1 MDFWSE
7 IFMALR
13 RNKLRTILT
22 GFAISWG
29 IFMLIILL
37 SVGNG
42 LKNGVNTNFA
52 DRAKNTYTIWS
63 SETELPYKG
72 HKANRWIALSDK
84 DIEYLENH
92 LYHVDEVSPVFSKGG
107 TLIFEDKSKAVQV
120 EGVRP
125 IYKNIQGIK
134 TMEGRFINDNDMK
147 TKAKVVV
154 IDKTTAEL
162 ISEKINPDKEREK
175 TVNVRKTRKSKKKDV
190 SILGQLV
197 MINDINYT
205 IIGVFEGQMW
215 GNMGQCYAPFSTMQQ
230 IYNENNRYYQ
240 LSFTTKGLDTKEE
253 NESFRKEL
261 KRNMA
266 LLHEFSPDDQRGV
279 WIDSQM
285 LNALETN
292 KIFNTIN
299 IFIWVIG
306 IAMLISGVVGVT
318 NIMRITV
325 KERTFEIGIRK
336 ALGAKPRS
344 ILLSIVMEAL
354 LITTIFGYL
363 GMFVGMGL
371 MEVVNKVIEAVNAGK
386 GANEVAV
393 FLDLSV
399 DIKIVLM
406 ATVVLIISGVI
417 AGIAPAWKAVN
428 VKPVEAM
435 NNRS

>member
-72 HKANRWIALSDK
+72 HKANRWITLTDK

-107 TLIFEDKSKAVQV
+107 TLIFEDKSKSVQV
-120 EGVRP
+120 EGVKP
-125 IYKNIQGIK
+125 IYKNIEGIK
-134 TMEGRFINDNDMK
+134 IKEGRFVNENDMK

-154 IDKTTAEL
+154 IDKITAEL
-162 ISEKINPDKEREK
+162 IREKINSDKEMENPVK
-175 TVNVRKTRKSKKKDV
+175 VRKTKRYKKNDV

-197 MINDINYT
+197 MINGINYT
-205 IIGVFEGQMW
+205 IVGVFEGQMW
-215 GNMGQCYAPFSTMQQ
+215 GSMGQCYAPYSTMQQ
-230 IYNENNRYYQ
+230 IYNVNNKYYQ
-240 LSFTTKGLDTKEE
+240 LSFTTKGLVTKEDNE
-253 NESFRKEL
+253 NFRKEL
-261 KRNMA
+261 KRNLA

-279 WIDSQM
+279 WIDSSM

-299 IFIWVIG
+299 VFIWVIG

-344 ILLSIVMEAL
+344 ILMSIVMEAL
-354 LITTIFGYL
+354 IITTVFGYV
-363 GMFVGMGL
+363 GMFIGVGL
-371 MEVVNKVIEAVNAGK
+371 MEIANKVLESVNAGK
-386 GANEVAV
+386 GPNDVAV
-393 FLDLSV
+393 FMNLSV

-406 ATVVLIISGVI
+406 ATIVLIISGVI

-428 VKPVEAM
+428 VKPIEAM

>member
-7 IFMALR
+7 IFTALR

-63 SETELPYKG
+63 SSTELPYKG

-134 TMEGRFINDNDMK
+134 ILEGRFINDNDMK
-147 TKAKVVV
+147 VKEKVVV

-162 ISEKINPDKEREK
+162 VKDKIISDKEQENPVK
-175 TVNVRKTRKSKKKDV
+175 ARKTKRYKKDDI

-325 KERTFEIGIRK
+325 KERTVEIGIRK

-363 GMFVGMGL
+363 GMFLGMGL
-371 MEVVNKVIEAVNAGK
+371 MEVVNKIMEAANAGK
-386 GANEVAV
+386 GSGDVAV
-393 FLDLSV
+393 FLNLSV
-399 DIKIVLM
+399 DIKIVFM
-406 ATVVLIISGVI
+406 ATIVLIISGVI
-417 AGIAPAWKAVN
+417 AGLAPAWKAVN

-435 NNRS
+435 SNRS

>member
-1 MDFWSE
+1 
-7 IFMALR
+7 MALR

-29 IFMLIILL
+29 IFMLIVLL

-63 SETELPYKG
+63 SNTELPYKG
-72 HKANRWIALSDK
+72 HKANRWIMLTDK
-84 DIEYLENH
+84 DVEYLENQ
-92 LYHVDEVSPVFSKGG
+92 LYHVEEVSPVFSKGG
-107 TLIFEDKSKAVQV
+107 TLIFEDKSKSVQI
-120 EGVRP
+120 EGVKP
-125 IYKNIQGIK
+125 IYKSIQGLKIK
-134 TMEGRFINDNDMK
+134 EGRFVNENDMK

-162 ISEKINPDKEREK
+162 IRNKIISDEEPKNKEQ
-175 TVNVRKTRKSKKKDV
+175 DV
-190 SILGQLV
+190 SVLGRLV
-197 MINDINYT
+197 MINGINFT
-205 IIGVFEGQMW
+205 VVGVFDAQMW
-215 GNMGQCYAPFSTMQQ
+215 GNMGQCYAPYSTMQQ
-230 IYNENNRYYQ
+230 IYNVNNEYYQ
-240 LSFTTKGLDTKEE
+240 LSFTTKGLDTKEDNE
-253 NESFRKEL
+253 NFRKEL
-261 KRNMA
+261 KRNLA
-266 LLHEFSPDDQRGV
+266 LLHEFSPDDQRAV
-279 WIDSQM
+279 WIDSSM

-299 IFIWVIG
+299 VFIWVIG

-325 KERTFEIGIRK
+325 KERTVEIGIRK

-354 LITTIFGYL
+354 LITTIFGYV
-363 GMFVGMGL
+363 GMFLGMGL
-371 MEVVNKVIEAVNAGK
+371 MEIANKILTNANAMK
-386 GANEVAV
+386 GPNDMAV
-393 FLDLSV
+393 FLNLSV

-406 ATVVLIISGVI
+406 ATLVLIISGVI

-428 VKPVEAM
+428 VKPIEAM
-435 NNRS
+435 NNRG

>member
-1 MDFWSE
+1 
-7 IFMALR
+7 MALR

-134 TMEGRFINDNDMK
+134 IMEGRFINDNDMK

-230 IYNENNRYYQ
+230 IYNENNKYYQ

-325 KERTFEIGIRK
+325 KERTVEIGIRK

-344 ILLSIVMEAL
+344 ILMSIVMEAL
-354 LITTIFGYL
+354 LITTVFGYA

-371 MEVVNKVIEAVNAGK
+371 MEVINKIMETVNAGK
-386 GANEVAV
+386 GANEAAV
-393 FLDLSV
+393 FLNLSV
-399 DIKIVLM
+399 DIKIVFM
-406 ATVVLIISGVI
+406 ATIVLIISGVI
-417 AGIAPAWKAVN
+417 AGLAPAWKAVN

>member
-63 SETELPYKG
+63 SSTELPYKG
-72 HKANRWIALSDK
+72 HKANRWITLSDK

-107 TLIFEDKSKAVQV
+107 TLIFSDKSKSVQV
-120 EGVRP
+120 DGVRP
-125 IYKNIQGIK
+125 IFKNIQGIK
-134 TMEGRFINDNDMK
+134 IVEGRFINDNDMK
-147 TKAKVVV
+147 IKEKVVV
-154 IDKTTAEL
+154 IDKNTADEIRNK
-162 ISEKINPDKEREK
+162 ISPPEEKK
-175 TVNVRKTRKSKKKDV
+175 TNRKHFKSPEETV
-190 SILGQLV
+190 SILGEFV
-197 MINDINYT
+197 NINGINYV
-205 IIGVFEGQMW
+205 IAGVFESDMMW
-215 GNMGQCYAPFSTMQQ
+215 GGTGQCYVPFSTLQQ
-230 IYNENNRYYQ
+230 IYNVNNEYYK
-240 LSFTTKGLDTKEE
+240 LSFTTFGLDTKEDNE
-253 NESFRKEL
+253 NFRKEL

-299 IFIWVIG
+299 IFIWIIG
-306 IAMLISGVVGVT
+306 IAMLISGIVGVT

-344 ILLSIVMEAL
+344 ILMSIVMEAL
-354 LITTIFGYL
+354 IITTVFGYV

-371 MEVVNKVIEAVNAGK
+371 MEIVNKIMETVNAGK
-386 GANEVAV
+386 GANEAAV
-393 FLDLSV
+393 FLNLSV

-406 ATVVLIISGVI
+406 ATLVLIISGVI
-417 AGIAPAWKAVN
+417 AGLAPAWKAVS

-435 NNRS
+435 SNRG

>member
-63 SETELPYKG
+63 SSTELPYKG
-72 HKANRWIALSDK
+72 HKANRWITLSDK

-107 TLIFEDKSKAVQV
+107 TLIFSDKSKSVQV
-120 EGVRP
+120 DGVRP
-125 IYKNIQGIK
+125 IFKNIQGIK
-134 TMEGRFINDNDMK
+134 IVEGRFINDNDMK
-147 TKAKVVV
+147 IKEKVVV
-154 IDKTTAEL
+154 IDKNTADEIRNK
-162 ISEKINPDKEREK
+162 ISPPEVKK
-175 TVNVRKTRKSKKKDV
+175 TNKRHLKSPEETV
-190 SILGQLV
+190 SILGEFV
-197 MINDINYT
+197 NINGINYV
-205 IIGVFEGQMW
+205 IAGIFESDMMW
-215 GNMGQCYAPFSTMQQ
+215 GGTGQCYVPFSTLQQ
-230 IYNENNRYYQ
+230 IYNVNNEYYK
-240 LSFTTKGLDTKEE
+240 LSFTTFGLDTKEDNE
-253 NESFRKEL
+253 NFRKEL

-299 IFIWVIG
+299 IFIWIIG
-306 IAMLISGVVGVT
+306 IAMLISGIVGVT

-344 ILLSIVMEAL
+344 ILMSIVMEAL
-354 LITTIFGYL
+354 IITTVFGYV

-371 MEVVNKVIEAVNAGK
+371 MEIVNKIMETVNAGK
-386 GANEVAV
+386 GANEAAV
-393 FLDLSV
+393 FLNLSV

-406 ATVVLIISGVI
+406 ATLVLIISGVI
-417 AGIAPAWKAVN
+417 AGLAPAWKAVS

-435 NNRS
+435 SNRG

>member
-1 MDFWSE
+1 
-7 IFMALR
+7 MALR

-107 TLIFEDKSKAVQV
+107 TLIFSDKSKSVQV

-134 TMEGRFINDNDMK
+134 ILEGRFINDNDMK
-147 TKAKVVV
+147 VKEKVVV

-162 ISEKINPDKEREK
+162 VKDKIISDKEQENPVK
-175 TVNVRKTRKSKKKDV
+175 ARKTKRYKKDDI

-325 KERTFEIGIRK
+325 KERTVEIGIRK

-363 GMFVGMGL
+363 GMFLGMGL
-371 MEVVNKVIEAVNAGK
+371 MEVVNKIMEAANAGK
-386 GANEVAV
+386 GTNEAAV
-393 FLDLSV
+393 FLNLSV
-399 DIKIVLM
+399 DIKIVFM
-406 ATVVLIISGVI
+406 ATLVLIISGVI
-417 AGIAPAWKAVN
+417 AGLAPAWKAVN

-435 NNRS
+435 SNRS

>member
-63 SETELPYKG
+63 SSTELPYKG
-72 HKANRWIALSDK
+72 HKANRWITLSDK

-107 TLIFEDKSKAVQV
+107 TLIFSDKSKSVQV
-120 EGVRP
+120 DGVRP
-125 IYKNIQGIK
+125 IFKNIQGIK
-134 TMEGRFINDNDMK
+134 IVKGRFINDNDMK
-147 TKAKVVV
+147 IKEKVVV
-154 IDKTTAEL
+154 IDKNTADEIRNK
-162 ISEKINPDKEREK
+162 ISPPEEKK
-175 TVNVRKTRKSKKKDV
+175 TNRKHFKSPEETV
-190 SILGQLV
+190 SILGEFV
-197 MINDINYT
+197 NINGINYV
-205 IIGVFEGQMW
+205 IAGIFESDMMW
-215 GNMGQCYAPFSTMQQ
+215 GGTGQCYVPFSTLQQ
-230 IYNENNRYYQ
+230 IYNVNNEYYK
-240 LSFTTKGLDTKEE
+240 LSFTTFGLDTKEDNE
-253 NESFRKEL
+253 NFRKEL

-299 IFIWVIG
+299 IFIWIIG
-306 IAMLISGVVGVT
+306 IAMLISGIVGVT

-344 ILLSIVMEAL
+344 ILMSIVMEAL
-354 LITTIFGYL
+354 IITTVFGYV

-371 MEVVNKVIEAVNAGK
+371 MEIVNKIMETVNAGK
-386 GANEVAV
+386 GANEAAV
-393 FLDLSV
+393 FLNLSV

-406 ATVVLIISGVI
+406 ATLVLIISGVI
-417 AGIAPAWKAVN
+417 AGLAPAWKAVS

-435 NNRS
+435 SNRG

>member
-1 MDFWSE
+1 MDFWLE

-63 SETELPYKG
+63 SSTELPYKG
-72 HKANRWIALSDK
+72 HKANRWITLSDK

-107 TLIFEDKSKAVQV
+107 TLIFSDKSKSVQV
-120 EGVRP
+120 DGVRP
-125 IYKNIQGIK
+125 IFKNIQGIK
-134 TMEGRFINDNDMK
+134 IVEGRFINDNDMK
-147 TKAKVVV
+147 IKEKVVV
-154 IDKTTAEL
+154 IDKNTADEIRNK
-162 ISEKINPDKEREK
+162 ISPPEEKK
-175 TVNVRKTRKSKKKDV
+175 TNRKHFKSPEETV
-190 SILGQLV
+190 SILGEFV
-197 MINDINYT
+197 NINGINYV
-205 IIGVFEGQMW
+205 IAGIFESDMMW
-215 GNMGQCYAPFSTMQQ
+215 GGTGQCYVPFSTLQQ
-230 IYNENNRYYQ
+230 IYNVNNEYYK
-240 LSFTTKGLDTKEE
+240 LSFTTFGLDTKEDNE
-253 NESFRKEL
+253 NFRKEL

-299 IFIWVIG
+299 IFIWIIG
-306 IAMLISGVVGVT
+306 IAMLISGIVGVT

-344 ILLSIVMEAL
+344 ILMSIVMEAL
-354 LITTIFGYL
+354 IITTVFGYV

-371 MEVVNKVIEAVNAGK
+371 MEIVNKIMETVNAGK
-386 GANEVAV
+386 GANEAAV
-393 FLDLSV
+393 FLNLSV

-406 ATVVLIISGVI
+406 ATLVLIISGVI
-417 AGIAPAWKAVN
+417 AGLAPAWKAVS

-435 NNRS
+435 SNRG

>member
-63 SETELPYKG
+63 SSTELPYKG
-72 HKANRWIALSDK
+72 HKANRWITLSDK

-107 TLIFEDKSKAVQV
+107 TLIFSDKSKSVQV
-120 EGVRP
+120 DGVRP
-125 IYKNIQGIK
+125 IFKNIQGIK
-134 TMEGRFINDNDMK
+134 IVEGRFINDNDMK
-147 TKAKVVV
+147 VKEKVVV

-162 ISEKINPDKEREK
+162 VKDKIISDKEQENPVK
-175 TVNVRKTRKSKKKDV
+175 ARKTKRYKKDDI

-299 IFIWVIG
+299 IFIWIIG
-306 IAMLISGVVGVT
+306 IAMLISGIVGVT

-344 ILLSIVMEAL
+344 ILMSIVMEAL
-354 LITTIFGYL
+354 IITTVFGYV

-371 MEVVNKVIEAVNAGK
+371 MEIVNKIMETVNAGK
-386 GANEVAV
+386 GANEAAV
-393 FLDLSV
+393 FLNLSV

-406 ATVVLIISGVI
+406 ATLVLIISGVI
-417 AGIAPAWKAVN
+417 AGLAPAWKAVS

>member
-13 RNKLRTILT
+13 RNKLRTVLT

-42 LKNGVNTNFA
+42 LKNGVSSNFA
-52 DRAKNTYTIWS
+52 DRARNTYTIWS
-63 SETELPYKG
+63 SSTELPYKG
-72 HKANRWIALSDK
+72 HKANRWIPLTDK

-92 LYHVDEVSPVFSKGG
+92 LYHVDEVSPVFTKGG
-107 TLIFEDKSKAVQV
+107 TLIFSDKSKSVQID
-120 EGVRP
+120 GVRP
-125 IYKNIQGIK
+125 IFKNIQGIK
-134 TMEGRFINDNDMK
+134 IVEGRFINDNDMK
-147 TKAKVVV
+147 IKEKVVV
-154 IDKTTAEL
+154 IDKNTADE
-162 ISEKINPDKEREK
+162 IRNKIRQPEEKK
-175 TVNVRKTRKSKKKDV
+175 TNKRHLKSPEETVPVLGEFV
-190 SILGQLV
+190 SING
-197 MINDINYT
+197 INYV
-205 IIGVFEGQMW
+205 IVGVFESDMMW
-215 GNMGQCYAPFSTMQQ
+215 GGTGQCYAPFSTLQQ
-230 IYNENNRYYQ
+230 IYNVNNEYYK
-240 LSFTTKGLDTKEE
+240 LSFTTFGLDTKED

-325 KERTFEIGIRK
+325 KERTSEIGIRK

-344 ILLSIVMEAL
+344 ILMSIVMEAL
-354 LITTIFGYL
+354 IITTVFGYA

-371 MEVVNKVIEAVNAGK
+371 MEVINKIMEAVNAGK
-386 GANEVAV
+386 GANEAAV

-399 DIKIVLM
+399 DVKIVFM
-406 ATVVLIISGVI
+406 ATLVLIVSGVV

-435 NNRS
+435 SNRS

>member
-72 HKANRWIALSDK
+72 HKANRWITLTDK

-92 LYHVDEVSPVFSKGG
+92 LYHVDEVSPVFTKGG
-107 TLIFEDKSKAVQV
+107 MLIFSDKSKSVQV

-134 TMEGRFINDNDMK
+134 IMEGRFINDNDMK

-162 ISEKINPDKEREK
+162 VKDKIISDKEQENPVK
-175 TVNVRKTRKSKKKDV
+175 ARKTKRYKNDDI

-197 MINDINYT
+197 MINDINFT

-215 GNMGQCYAPFSTMQQ
+215 GNMGQCYAPFSTMQL

-240 LSFTTKGLDTKEE
+240 LSFTTKGLETKEDNE
-253 NESFRKEL
+253 NFSKEL

-266 LLHEFSPDDQRGV
+266 LLHEFSPDDQRGI

-344 ILLSIVMEAL
+344 ILMSIVMEAL

-363 GMFVGMGL
+363 GMFLGMGL
-371 MEVVNKVIEAVNAGK
+371 MEVVNKIMEAANAGK
-386 GANEVAV
+386 GSGDVSV
-393 FLDLSV
+393 FLNLSV
-399 DIKIVLM
+399 DIKIVFM
-406 ATVVLIISGVI
+406 ATLVLIISGVI
-417 AGIAPAWKAVN
+417 AGLAPAWKAVN

-435 NNRS
+435 SNRS

>member
-63 SETELPYKG
+63 SSTELPYKG
-72 HKANRWIALSDK
+72 HKANRWITLSDK

-92 LYHVDEVSPVFSKGG
+92 LHHVDEVSPVFSKGG
-107 TLIFEDKSKAVQV
+107 TLIFSDKSKSVQV
-120 EGVRP
+120 DGVRP
-125 IYKNIQGIK
+125 IFKNIQGIK
-134 TMEGRFINDNDMK
+134 IVEGRFINDNDMK
-147 TKAKVVV
+147 IKEKVVV
-154 IDKTTAEL
+154 IDKNTADEIRNK
-162 ISEKINPDKEREK
+162 ISPPEEKK
-175 TVNVRKTRKSKKKDV
+175 TNRKHFKSPEETV
-190 SILGQLV
+190 SILGEFV
-197 MINDINYT
+197 NINGINY
-205 IIGVFEGQMW
+205 IIVGVFESDMMW
-215 GNMGQCYAPFSTMQQ
+215 GGTGQCYVPFSTLQQ
-230 IYNENNRYYQ
+230 IYNVNNEYYK
-240 LSFTTKGLDTKEE
+240 LSFTTFGLDTKEDNE
-253 NESFRKEL
+253 NFRKEL

-299 IFIWVIG
+299 IFIWIIG
-306 IAMLISGVVGVT
+306 IAMLISGIVGVT

-344 ILLSIVMEAL
+344 ILMSIVMEAL
-354 LITTIFGYL
+354 IITTVFGYV

-371 MEVVNKVIEAVNAGK
+371 MEIVNKIMETVNAGK
-386 GANEVAV
+386 GANEAAV
-393 FLDLSV
+393 FLNLSV

-406 ATVVLIISGVI
+406 ATLVLIISGVI
-417 AGIAPAWKAVN
+417 AGLAPAWKAVS

-435 NNRS
+435 SNRG

>member
-63 SETELPYKG
+63 SSTELPYKG
-72 HKANRWIALSDK
+72 HKANRWITLSDK

-107 TLIFEDKSKAVQV
+107 TLIFSDKSKSVQV
-120 EGVRP
+120 DGVRP
-125 IYKNIQGIK
+125 IFKNIQGIK
-134 TMEGRFINDNDMK
+134 IVEGRFINDNDMK
-147 TKAKVVV
+147 VKEKVVV

-162 ISEKINPDKEREK
+162 VKDKIISDKEQENPVK
-175 TVNVRKTRKSKKKDV
+175 ARKTKRYKKDDI

-240 LSFTTKGLDTKEE
+240 LSFTTKGLDTKEG

-299 IFIWVIG
+299 IFIWIIG
-306 IAMLISGVVGVT
+306 IAMLISGIVGVT

-344 ILLSIVMEAL
+344 ILMSIVMEAL
-354 LITTIFGYL
+354 IITTVFGYV

-371 MEVVNKVIEAVNAGK
+371 MEIVNKIMETVNAGK
-386 GANEVAV
+386 GANEAAV
-393 FLDLSV
+393 FLNLSV

-406 ATVVLIISGVI
+406 ATLVLIISGVI
-417 AGIAPAWKAVN
+417 AGLAPAWKAVS

>member
-42 LKNGVNTNFA
+42 LKNSVNTNFA

-72 HKANRWIALSDK
+72 HKANRWITLTDK
-84 DIEYLENH
+84 DIEYLENQ

-107 TLIFEDKSKAVQV
+107 TLIFEDKSKSVQV
-120 EGVRP
+120 EGVKP
-125 IYKNIQGIK
+125 IYKDIEGIK
-134 TMEGRFINDNDMK
+134 IKEGRFVNENDMK
-147 TKAKVVV
+147 TKAKVIV
-154 IDKTTAEL
+154 IDKITADL
-162 ISEKINPDKEREK
+162 IREKINSDKERK
-175 TVNVRKTRKSKKKDV
+175 NTVNVRKTRKSKKKEV

-230 IYNENNRYYQ
+230 IYNVNNRYYQ
-240 LSFTTKGLDTKEE
+240 LSFTTKGLETKEDNE
-253 NESFRKEL
+253 NFRKEL
-261 KRNMA
+261 KRNLA

-279 WIDSQM
+279 WIDSSM

-299 IFIWVIG
+299 VFIWVIG

-325 KERTFEIGIRK
+325 KERTVEIGIRK

-344 ILLSIVMEAL
+344 ILMSIVMEAL
-354 LITTIFGYL
+354 IITTVFGYI

-371 MEVVNKVIEAVNAGK
+371 MEIVNKILETANAGK
-386 GANEVAV
+386 GASEVAV
-393 FLDLSV
+393 FLNLSV

-406 ATVVLIISGVI
+406 ATLVLIISGVI

-428 VKPVEAM
+428 VKPIEAM

>member
-13 RNKLRTILT
+13 RNKLRTVLT

-72 HKANRWIALSDK
+72 HKANRWITLTDK

-107 TLIFEDKSKAVQV
+107 TLIFSDKSKSVHI

-134 TMEGRFINDNDMK
+134 IMEGRFINDNDMK

-162 ISEKINPDKEREK
+162 VKDKIISDKEQENPVK
-175 TVNVRKTRKSKKKDV
+175 ARKTKRYKNDDI

-197 MINDINYT
+197 MINDINFT

-215 GNMGQCYAPFSTMQQ
+215 GNMGQCYAPFSTMQL

-240 LSFTTKGLDTKEE
+240 LSFTTKGLETKED
-253 NESFRKEL
+253 NESFSKEL

-344 ILLSIVMEAL
+344 ILMSIVMEAL
-354 LITTIFGYL
+354 IITTVFGYA

-371 MEVVNKVIEAVNAGK
+371 MEVINKIMETVNAGK
-386 GANEVAV
+386 GANEAAV

-399 DIKIVLM
+399 DVKIVFM
-406 ATVVLIISGVI
+406 ATLVLIVSGVI
-417 AGIAPAWKAVN
+417 AGLAPAWKAVN

-435 NNRS
+435 SNRS

>member
-63 SETELPYKG
+63 SSTELPYKG

-134 TMEGRFINDNDMK
+134 ILEGRFINDNDMK
-147 TKAKVVV
+147 VKEKVVV

-162 ISEKINPDKEREK
+162 VKDKIISDKEQENPVK
-175 TVNVRKTRKSKKKDV
+175 ARKTKRYKKDDI

-325 KERTFEIGIRK
+325 KERTVEIGIRK

-363 GMFVGMGL
+363 GMFLGMGL
-371 MEVVNKVIEAVNAGK
+371 MEVVNKIMEAANAGK
-386 GANEVAV
+386 GSGDVAV
-393 FLDLSV
+393 FLNLSV
-399 DIKIVLM
+399 DIKIVFM
-406 ATVVLIISGVI
+406 ATIVLIISGVI
-417 AGIAPAWKAVN
+417 AGLAPAWKAVN

-435 NNRS
+435 SNRS

>member
-63 SETELPYKG
+63 SSTELPYKG
-72 HKANRWIALSDK
+72 HKANRWITLSDK

-107 TLIFEDKSKAVQV
+107 TLIFSDKSKSVQV
-120 EGVRP
+120 DGVRP
-125 IYKNIQGIK
+125 IFKNIQGIK
-134 TMEGRFINDNDMK
+134 IVEGRFINDNDMK
-147 TKAKVVV
+147 IKEKVVV
-154 IDKTTAEL
+154 IDKNTADEIRNK
-162 ISEKINPDKEREK
+162 ISPPEVKK
-175 TVNVRKTRKSKKKDV
+175 TNRKHFKSPEETV
-190 SILGQLV
+190 SILGEFV
-197 MINDINYT
+197 NINGINYV
-205 IIGVFEGQMW
+205 IAGVFESDMMW
-215 GNMGQCYAPFSTMQQ
+215 GGTGQCYVPFSTLQQ
-230 IYNENNRYYQ
+230 IYNVNNEYYK
-240 LSFTTKGLDTKEE
+240 LSFTTFGLDTKED

-299 IFIWVIG
+299 IFIWIIG
-306 IAMLISGVVGVT
+306 IAMLISGIVGVT

-344 ILLSIVMEAL
+344 ILMSIVMEAL
-354 LITTIFGYL
+354 IITTVFGYV

-371 MEVVNKVIEAVNAGK
+371 MEIVNKIMETVNAGK
-386 GANEVAV
+386 GANEAAV
-393 FLDLSV
+393 FLNLSV

-406 ATVVLIISGVI
+406 ATLVLIISGVI
-417 AGIAPAWKAVN
+417 AGLAPAWKAVS

-435 NNRS
+435 SNRS

>member
-72 HKANRWIALSDK
+72 HKANRWITLTDK

-107 TLIFEDKSKAVQV
+107 TLIFVDKSKSVQV
-120 EGVRP
+120 EGVKP
-125 IYKNIQGIK
+125 IYRNIEGIK
-134 TMEGRFINDNDMK
+134 IKEGRFVNENDMK

-154 IDKTTAEL
+154 IDKITAEL
-162 ISEKINPDKEREK
+162 IREKINSDKERENPVK
-175 TVNVRKTRKSKKKDV
+175 VRKTKKYKKNDV
-190 SILGQLV
+190 SVLGQLV
-197 MINDINYT
+197 MINNINYT
-205 IIGVFEGQMW
+205 IVGVFEGQMW
-215 GNMGQCYAPFSTMQQ
+215 GSMGQCYAPYSTMQQ
-230 IYNENNRYYQ
+230 IYNVNNRYYQ
-240 LSFTTKGLDTKEE
+240 LSFTTKGLDTKEDNE
-253 NESFRKEL
+253 NFKKEL
-261 KRNMA
+261 KRNLA

-299 IFIWVIG
+299 VFIWVIG

-325 KERTFEIGIRK
+325 RERTVEIGIRK

-363 GMFVGMGL
+363 GMFLGVGL
-371 MEVVNKVIEAVNAGK
+371 MEVANKVLENVNASK
-386 GANEVAV
+386 GADNVAV
-393 FLDLSV
+393 FMNLSV

-428 VKPVEAM
+428 VKPIEAM

>member
-72 HKANRWIALSDK
+72 HKANRWITLTDK
-84 DIEYLENH
+84 DIEYLENQ

-107 TLIFEDKSKAVQV
+107 TLIFEDKSKSVQV
-120 EGVRP
+120 EGVKP
-125 IYKNIQGIK
+125 IYKDIEGIK
-134 TMEGRFINDNDMK
+134 IKEGRFVNENDMK
-147 TKAKVVV
+147 TKAKVIV
-154 IDKTTAEL
+154 IDKITADL
-162 ISEKINPDKEREK
+162 IREKINSDKERK
-175 TVNVRKTRKSKKKDV
+175 NTVNVRKTRKSKKKEV

-230 IYNENNRYYQ
+230 IYNVNNRYYQ
-240 LSFTTKGLDTKEE
+240 LSFTTKGLETKEDNE
-253 NESFRKEL
+253 NFRKEL
-261 KRNMA
+261 KRNLA

-279 WIDSQM
+279 WIDSSM

-299 IFIWVIG
+299 VFIWVIG

-325 KERTFEIGIRK
+325 KERTVEIGIRK

-363 GMFVGMGL
+363 GMFLGVGL
-371 MEVVNKVIEAVNAGK
+371 MEVANKILETANAGK
-386 GANEVAV
+386 GTDDVAV
-393 FLDLSV
+393 FMNLSV

-406 ATVVLIISGVI
+406 ATIVLIISGVI

-428 VKPVEAM
+428 VKPIEAM

>member
-72 HKANRWIALSDK
+72 HKANRWITLTDK
-84 DIEYLENH
+84 DIEYLENQ

-107 TLIFEDKSKAVQV
+107 TLIFEDKSKSVQV
-120 EGVRP
+120 EGVKP
-125 IYKNIQGIK
+125 IYKDIEGIK
-134 TMEGRFINDNDMK
+134 IKEGRFVNENDMK
-147 TKAKVVV
+147 TKAKVIV
-154 IDKTTAEL
+154 IDKITAEL
-162 ISEKINPDKEREK
+162 IREKINSDKERENPVK
-175 TVNVRKTRKSKKKDV
+175 VRKTKKYKKNDV
-190 SILGQLV
+190 SVLGQLV

-230 IYNENNRYYQ
+230 IYNVNNKYYQ
-240 LSFTTKGLDTKEE
+240 LSFTTKGLETKEDNE
-253 NESFRKEL
+253 NFRKEL
-261 KRNMA
+261 KRNLA

-279 WIDSQM
+279 WINSSM

-299 IFIWVIG
+299 VFIWVIG

-325 KERTFEIGIRK
+325 KERTVEIGIRK

-363 GMFVGMGL
+363 GMFLGVGL
-371 MEVVNKVIEAVNAGK
+371 MEVANKILETANAGK
-386 GANEVAV
+386 GPDDVAV
-393 FLDLSV
+393 FMNLSV

-406 ATVVLIISGVI
+406 ATIVLIISGVI

-428 VKPVEAM
+428 VKPIEAM

>member
-63 SETELPYKG
+63 SSTELPYKG
-72 HKANRWIALSDK
+72 HKANRWITLSDK

-107 TLIFEDKSKAVQV
+107 TLIFSDKSKSVQV
-120 EGVRP
+120 DGVRP
-125 IYKNIQGIK
+125 IFKNIQGIK
-134 TMEGRFINDNDMK
+134 IVEGRFINDNDMK
-147 TKAKVVV
+147 IKEKVVV
-154 IDKTTAEL
+154 IDKNTADEIRNK
-162 ISEKINPDKEREK
+162 ISPPEEKK
-175 TVNVRKTRKSKKKDV
+175 TNRKHFKSPEETV
-190 SILGQLV
+190 SILGEFV
-197 MINDINYT
+197 NINGINYV
-205 IIGVFEGQMW
+205 IAGIFESDMMW
-215 GNMGQCYAPFSTMQQ
+215 GGTGQCYVPFSTLQQ
-230 IYNENNRYYQ
+230 IYNVNNEYYK
-240 LSFTTKGLDTKEE
+240 LSFTTFGLDTKEDNE
-253 NESFRKEL
+253 NFRKEL

-299 IFIWVIG
+299 IFIWIIG
-306 IAMLISGVVGVT
+306 IAMLISGIVGVT

-344 ILLSIVMEAL
+344 ILMSIVMEAL
-354 LITTIFGYL
+354 IITTVFGYV

-371 MEVVNKVIEAVNAGK
+371 MEIVNKIMETVNAGK
-386 GANEVAV
+386 GANEAAV
-393 FLDLSV
+393 FLNLSV

-406 ATVVLIISGVI
+406 ATLVLIISGVI
-417 AGIAPAWKAVN
+417 AGLAPAWKAVS

-435 NNRS
+435 S

>member
-1 MDFWSE
+1 
-7 IFMALR
+7 MALR

-107 TLIFEDKSKAVQV
+107 TLIFEDKSKSVQV

-134 TMEGRFINDNDMK
+134 ILEGRFINDNDMK

-162 ISEKINPDKEREK
+162 VKDKIISDNEQENPVKA
-175 TVNVRKTRKSKKKDV
+175 RKTKRYKKDDI

-325 KERTFEIGIRK
+325 KERTVEIGIRK

-363 GMFVGMGL
+363 GMFLGMGL
-371 MEVVNKVIEAVNAGK
+371 MEVVNKIMEAANAGK
-386 GANEVAV
+386 GSGDVAV
-393 FLDLSV
+393 FLNLSV
-399 DIKIVLM
+399 DIKIVFM
-406 ATVVLIISGVI
+406 ATIVLIISGVI
-417 AGIAPAWKAVN
+417 AGLAPAWKAVN